1 MTRQKF
7 MSSSSS
13 SLLSSVSSQSQP
25 TQVAEAQ
32 ISETPYQADH
42 QAEFLHLQA
51 DTDALLA
58 QLKALKYKKL
68 TLSDIGA
75 IDTTPN
81 PAAS

>member
-32 ISETPYQADH
+32 ISETPY